1 MKQEIAREQRHT
13 QAKMH
18 VTGMPFASIP
28 GQSELFL
35 AYLSDLS
42 SVAAFYPNLPH
53 FHADPRKYADGVL
66 SRYETDR
73 SALCD
78 ALADINTGAGA
89 GIETMANI
97 ALLRE
102 DDTVAVVTGQQAGLF
117 TGPLYTIYKALSAIR
132 LAERLNTEGT
142 RAVPVFWIATEDH
155 DMDEVASIGIVD
167 RTDAA
172 GKVEYRSTAYV
183 SDASVGSAVL
193 DGSIRSVIEE
203 LFDRLPATEF
213 SSAAKLILDETWA
226 EGVGSGR
233 AFAALMLRLFGRY
246 GLIVIDPLDHQI
258 KRLASPIYQR
268 AIERSDALVAGVV
281 ENNRKLAAQ
290 GFHTQV
296 LVEEDH
302 FPVFWHDDEGRRNP
316 LRKAGPDLFRAKIAK
331 RELTRDELMAYAAE
345 DPGKLSPGVM
355 LRPIVQDYLLPTV
368 CYFGGAAE
376 VAYFAQN
383 SAVYKALDRPVT
395 PILHRQSFTVIEP
408 RQKRAL
414 DKLHLIV
421 SDLFDGK
428 DALALRTAEQLS
440 SPDTARL
447 FAEVEEVV
455 SAQLERLD
463 QALAATDPTLAA
475 NLATRR
481 RKITYHI
488 DTLRRK
494 ALLAALRRD
503 ETAEKRIDDL
513 FVNLLPNG
521 GLQERSLNVLVYLN
535 KFGPEF
541 IHWLYEAVDLDD
553 KDHRIIEI

>member
-18 VTGMPFASIP
+18 VTGLPFASIP
-28 GQSELFL
+28 GQSSLFL
-35 AYLSDLS
+35 AYLSDPS
-42 SVAAFYPNLPH
+42 SVAAFYPNLAL
-53 FHADPRKYADGVL
+53 FHSDSRGYADEVL

-78 ALADINTGAGA
+78 ALSEINTAAGA
-89 GIETMANI
+89 GDETLANI
-97 ALLRE
+97 ALLRD

-132 LAERLNTEGT
+132 LAERLNAEGT
-142 RAVPVFWIATEDH
+142 KAVPVFWIATEDH
-155 DMDEVASIGIVD
+155 DMDEVSSLAFVD
-167 RTDAA
+167 RKEEIT
-172 GKVEYRSTAYV
+172 KVEYRPASYV

-193 DGSIRSVIEE
+193 DTGIGAAIDEV
-203 LFDRLPATEF
+203 LDRLPATDF
-213 SSAAKLILDETWA
+213 SSAVREVLAETWA
-226 EGVGSGR
+226 EGVGFGQ
-233 AFAALMLRLFGRY
+233 AFSAMILSLFSRY
-246 GLIVIDPLDHQI
+246 GLIVIDPMDERI

-268 AIERSDALVAGVV
+268 AVERSDALVAGIV
-281 ENNRKLAAQ
+281 ENNRRLEAQ
-290 GFHTQV
+290 GFHAQV
-296 LVEEDH
+296 LVEDDH
-302 FPVFWHDDEGRRNP
+302 VPLFWHDDDGRRNS
-316 LRKAGPDLFRAKIAK
+316 LRKVGPNLFRAKLAR
-331 RELTRDELMAYAAE
+331 RELTRDELVALASDEPAR
-345 DPGKLSPGVM
+345 LSPGVM
-355 LRPIVQDYLLPTV
+355 LRPVVQDHLLPTV

-395 PILHRQSFTVIEP
+395 PILHRQSFTVVEP
-408 RQKRAL
+408 KQKRAL
-414 DKLHLIV
+414 DKLHLTV
-421 SDLFDGK
+421 SDLFQGK
-428 DALALRTAEQLS
+428 EALSLRTAEQIY

-447 FAEVEEVV
+447 FAEVEEAVN
-455 SAQLERLD
+455 AQLERLD
-463 QALAATDPTLAA
+463 QALAVTDPTLAA

-481 RKITYHI
+481 RKISYHL

-494 ALLAALRRD
+494 ALLASMRRD
-503 ETAEKRIDDL
+503 ETAQKRIDDL

-541 IHWLYEAVDLDD
+541 VHWLYQAADLND